1 MALLGLIL
9 TGCASSGGRS
19 GVDIRPVTMPEW
31 SYTGEHPDYPSSEY
45 VIAYGLAR
53 NSKDASEAAERRLEV
68 LICDHAISPHQ
79 TLFKDTRF
87 SDIVVEPAAWFQ
99 LGEFG
104 NAIKADGVSNGF
116 EAVAARAISKN
127 ELKLRALALLPAAQ
141 DALAA
146 EPQPPRGLGSI
157 SKRMEMWGKYF
168 LLSVRVVALE
178 LLASDTLNR
187 TAFDKVEDSLMA
199 LWELPALVKTDTSGS
214 GQHVRIHGGCD
225 QPIELGAYFRGKPV
239 AGAPL
244 QWGPGPGF
252 RGTIEGDAELDE
264 SGRATA
270 KVLYLQPTGD
280 DFGYVAAR
288 LDINRVVGRQT
299 GIAMNVWLWQ
309 VKLPSRNTGELVLRI
324 NETEG
329 GDQAV
334 PEPMFAPEVRKW
346 GEGRKLSTSI
356 QKADDDKFSYHL
368 LLEGDVDVTP
378 TTDGEIPSAYVAG
391 NFTLS
396 DMETGEVLFRYALG
410 LRRTGK
416 PGNTEASVKLLA
428 MQEGAAEVMS
438 EFASRILVALPGP
451 DEEFGRER

>member
-1 MALLGLIL
+1 
-9 TGCASSGGRS
+9 
-19 GVDIRPVTMPEW
+19 MPEW

-53 NSKDASEAAERRLEV
+53 NSKEAAEAAERRLEV
-68 LICDHAISPHQ
+68 LICDQAISPHK

-87 SDIVVEPAAWFQ
+87 SEIVVEPASWFQ

-104 NAIKADGVSNGF
+104 TAVKQDSASNGF

-127 ELKLRALALLPAAQ
+127 ELKLRALSLLPAAQ

-146 EPQPPRGLGSI
+146 ESMPPRGLGSI
-157 SKRMEMWGKYF
+157 PKRMEMWGKYY
-168 LLSVRVVALE
+168 LLSIRVVALE

-187 TAFDKVEDSLMA
+187 TAFDKVEESLMA
-199 LWELPALVKTDTSGS
+199 LWELPALVKTDLGGS

-225 QPIELGAYFRGKPV
+225 NPIELGAYFRGNPV

-252 RGTIEGDAELDE
+252 RGTVQGDAELNE
-264 SGRATA
+264 SGRATGR
-270 KVLYLQPTGD
+270 VLYLQPTGD
-280 DFGYVAAR
+280 EFGYVAAR
-288 LDINRVVGRQT
+288 LDIDRVVGRRT

-309 VKLPSRNTGELVLRI
+309 VKLPSRTTGELVLRI
-324 NETEG
+324 KETEG
-329 GDQAV
+329 GDQAAEAPMFV
-334 PEPMFAPEVRKW
+334 PEVQKW
-346 GEGRKLSTSI
+346 GTGRKLATSI
-356 QKADDDKFSYHL
+356 EQPDNDKFAYHL

-378 TTDGEIPSAYVAG
+378 TTSGEIPSAYVAG

-396 DMETGEVLFRYALG
+396 DLETGEVLFRYALG
-410 LRRTGK
+410 LKRSGK